1 MEWFLHGVHGYYEQ
15 GSREFVSNG
24 DGLMDLGKVTVT
36 MPELADTA
44 ALTFRLVCGG
54 KVLSRNF
61 CTFDVRGPRACAAY
75 VRPCNYAEKHFAND
89 WQALSGHKVCGVGEG
104 SFVYEIPTESFDEFD
119 RVELRVE
126 ASAKMQLKKDANGAV
141 EQQEGADFMAGYRM
155 DPGENHNSYFM
166 TDEKLFPSALTV
178 LAEGEKVFEQQLPDD
193 PADCNGVLSWHYQT
207 RDRYLDEAGSYGYLM
222 IVPIGGE
229 ALKKAKEKGKLR
241 VELKC
246 DAGGLA
252 IYGRNAGRFPMDIE
266 ILPKL

>member
-1 MEWFLHGVHGYYEQ
+1 
-15 GSREFVSNG
+15 
-24 DGLMDLGKVTVT
+24 
-36 MPELADTA
+36 
-44 ALTFRLVCGG
+44 
-54 KVLSRNF
+54 
-61 CTFDVRGPRACAAY
+61 
-75 VRPCNYAEKHFAND
+75 
-89 WQALSGHKVCGVGEG
+89 
-104 SFVYEIPTESFDEFD
+104 
-119 RVELRVE
+119 
-126 ASAKMQLKKDANGAV
+126 
-141 EQQEGADFMAGYRM
+141 
-155 DPGENHNSYFM
+155 M
-166 TDEKLFPSALTV
+166 TDEKLFPSTLTV

>member
-1 MEWFLHGVHGYYEQ
+1 MARYFAHLLVEMLKA
-15 GSREFVSNG
+15 
-24 DGLMDLGKVTVT
+24 GLVVM
-36 MPELADTA
+36 
-44 ALTFRLVCGG
+44 RLI
-54 KVLSRNF
+54 
-61 CTFDVRGPRACAAY
+61 Y
-75 VRPCNYAEKHFAND
+75 VRPKSIQPKLVWFRTPLETDRYK
-89 WQALSGHKVCGVGEG
+89 ALLSD
-104 SFVYEIPTESFDEFD
+104 SIT
-119 RVELRVE
+119 LT
-126 ASAKMQLKKDANGAV
+126 
-141 EQQEGADFMAGYRM
+141 AG
-155 DPGENHNSYFM
+155 
-166 TDEKLFPSALTV
+166 TITV

-229 ALKKAKEKGKLR
+229 ALKEAKEKGKLR